1 MIYCKRGNRDDEDV
15 DEFID
20 TLIKAAATFG
30 IKINKPYFLNV
41 STLNYQDWEKEI
53 DKELEH
59 GNVTMILTW
68 IPEN

>member
-30 IKINKPYFLNV
+30 IKIAKPFFLNV
-41 STLNYQDWEKEI
+41 ATLNFSDWEKEI
-53 DKELEH
+53 DKELTH